1 MKDVGRKEAKGSE
14 SWCFIESGV
23 ENEGEK
29 DCENSVM
36 LTWSAFVAANV
47 DR

>member
-1 MKDVGRKEAKGSE
+1 VKDVGREEAKGGE
-14 SWCFIESGV
+14 SWRLIESGV

-29 DCENSVM
+29 DCEHSVM
-36 LTWSAFVAANV
+36 PKWSAFVATNV